1 VTVTASRSPSRRIAL
16 LVLGAAVTLSVVA
29 LAAGAGRVGRVGAVA
44 ERSAADHLPDTL
56 AFVVEYAGVG
66 AEGVDLVW
74 RGHAEGATAGQ
85 ATIRVEYAGGGEDRA
100 MPVWP
105 VNVWLFFS
113 ADDYRSSFAAELSGS
128 MNWRSGELRVSGLV
142 SDGVRLN
149 MPLEQRLLLHRPGL
163 AGTVTVVF
171 LPRVAL
177 SGGLAAGF

>member
-1 VTVTASRSPSRRIAL
+1 VTVRRSPSRRIAL
-16 LVLGAAVTLSVVA
+16 LVLGAGVTLSVVA
-29 LAAGAGRVGRVGAVA
+29 LAAGAGRAAPAATGRGAPA
-44 ERSAADHLPDTL
+44 PDRLPDTL
-56 AFVVEYAGVG
+56 AFEVEYAGVG

-74 RGHAEGATAGQ
+74 RGHAEGAMPGQ
-85 ATIRVEYAGGGEDRA
+85 ATIRVEYAGGSEDHA

-113 ADDYRSSFAAELSGS
+113 ADDYRSSFAADMSGS

-142 SDGVRLN
+142 SDGIRMN

-163 AGTVTVVF
+163 AGAVTVVF

-177 SGGLAAGF
+177 SDGLAAGF